1 MKMHFEQLIDEHN
14 REREEKLVTKIF
26 IEKKEYCHV

>member
-14 REREEKLVTKIF
+14 REREEKRVTKIF
-26 IEKKEYCHV
+26 IEKKE